1 MLINKPILRR
11 VTEKLKIKLFD
22 KSKLHFSNYFIER
35 MQYWICQH
43 KRLYKIFGFQV
54 LLLVLTKYLAKLQHE
69 ARISG

>member
-1 MLINKPILRR
+1 MLINKPILRG
-11 VTEKLKIKLFD
+11 VTERLKIKLFD
-22 KSKLHFSNYFIER
+22 NTKLPFSKYFIGR
-35 MQYWICQH
+35 MQYWFYQH